1 MSEPTT
7 VTMSIEDFKKIQL
20 ALICGLIW
28 IQEAKD
34 QNRILKDDQTSKS
47 LIAAEKEMEKL
58 CNGEVSKLYA
68 SQR

>member
-20 ALICGLIW
+20 ALICGRIW

-58 CNGEVSKLYA
+58 YNGELDKLA